1 MQASLAPWLCFGLHV
16 AGLLLLASALRGGTV
31 AEPDTG
37 ARVAYVARHALL
49 WRFGWI
55 VWMLSAVSLVAFY
68 HWWYRRAARNRL
80 GGAGVLLALA
90 GMACDLSGEFLY
102 ITSLVQAARTDSQE
116 ATEMFLAIEHTATL
130 WTAGAA
136 NASYTFGGI
145 LLTLGTPGLPR
156 IPRTLLWVAW
166 VAGILLSGAAV
177 TGSVAVSVV
186 ATVILFPAFLA
197 FVLWAARA
205 WR

>member
-1 MQASLAPWLCFGLHV
+1 
-16 AGLLLLASALRGGTV
+16 
-31 AEPDTG
+31 
-37 ARVAYVARHALL
+37 
-49 WRFGWI
+49 
-55 VWMLSAVSLVAFY
+55 
-68 HWWYRRAARNRL
+68 
-80 GGAGVLLALA
+80 
-90 GMACDLSGEFLY
+90 
-102 ITSLVQAARTDSQE
+102 
-116 ATEMFLAIEHTATL
+116 MFLAIEHTATL